1 MGELARYLAE
11 QFERHERPGWTAR
24 REQPLIS
31 STLAKRLGFAP
42 HVDVLFEGPDGRR
55 VAVEF
60 EVSRADPV
68 ANQVKFLI
76 ALDAGALHPD
86 DVIVSMVSSHVTR
99 GRRAI
104 AAAFAGHL
112 RALGVSAF
120 QSSLLP
126 FIDPAQ
132 IRDLNQSTR
141 ATLDRRG
148 VPVRDELERVF
159 SIVEPRGDSEHH
171 RIHFVGDVTDVL
183 ANLWAFNDNL
193 RTEEGIL
200 WRRRQVQFFV
210 VDPAT
215 GLFAPTKFCAF
226 LPALRLGGPTTPPTM
241 TFRIYSSLGEQ
252 DSRFD
257 GNVAR
262 RHLERRLAFNIVP
275 LDDSHFRGAFEA
287 WHQQTNDQI
296 TLRKP
301 VILLLPPDWYRRSP

>member
-11 QFERHERPGWTAR
+11 QFERHARPGWTAR

-31 STLAKRLGFAP
+31 TTVATRLGFTP

-86 DVIVSMVSSHVTR
+86 DVIVSMVSSHVAR

-104 AAAFAGHL
+104 AAAFARHL

-126 FIDPAQ
+126 FIAPAR
-132 IRDLNQSTR
+132 IRELNQSMPG
-141 ATLDRRG
+141 TLDRRS
-148 VPVRDELERVF
+148 VPVRDELERLF

-193 RTEEGIL
+193 RTADGGL

-210 VDPAT
+210 ADPPT
-215 GLFAPTKFCAF
+215 GLFAPSKFCAF
-226 LPALRLGGPTTPPTM
+226 LPALRLGGSMTPSTM
-241 TFRIYSSLGEQ
+241 TFRIYASLGEQ

-262 RHLERRLAFNIVP
+262 RHLERRLAFRTIP
-275 LDDSHFRGAFEA
+275 LRDSPFRGAFDE
-287 WHQQTNDQI
+287 WHQQTNDNV
-296 TLRKP
+296 TLREP
-301 VILLLPPDWYRRSP
+301 VTLLLPPDWYRTSA

>member
-1 MGELARYLAE
+1 
-11 QFERHERPGWTAR
+11 
-24 REQPLIS
+24 
-31 STLAKRLGFAP
+31 
-42 HVDVLFEGPDGRR
+42 
-55 VAVEF
+55 
-60 EVSRADPV
+60 
-68 ANQVKFLI
+68 
-76 ALDAGALHPD
+76 
-86 DVIVSMVSSHVTR
+86 
-99 GRRAI
+99 
-104 AAAFAGHL
+104 
-112 RALGVSAF
+112 
-120 QSSLLP
+120 
-126 FIDPAQ
+126 
-132 IRDLNQSTR
+132 
-141 ATLDRRG
+141 
-148 VPVRDELERVF
+148 
-159 SIVEPRGDSEHH
+159 
-171 RIHFVGDVTDVL
+171 
-183 ANLWAFNDNL
+183 L

-301 VILLLPPDWYRRSP
+301 VTLLLPPDWYRRSP